1 MYARTAAAALLVA
14 LAPLGAEASV
24 VRVETDTVDKA
35 VTPGGMA
42 YAWWGWPA
50 PPVGGGHTGWFNRDV
65 NLTVETDPGTAA
77 ALFWS
82 HQFHFQGGDGGYI
95 GLQTNGYVNGQWVGK
110 AAVFSIWQALGAVA
124 GSPGSACATF
134 GGEGTGWSCR
144 IPYDWQ
150 PGRTY
155 RLRIW
160 EYCCAETPGA
170 PEWWTGTVTDT
181 TTGAE
186 TFLGRI
192 QVPGAWDWIDGVN
205 SGTWVEYYGSVS
217 TCDDIP
223 HSVARFDAM
232 RANAGTVA
240 PTSSTTT
247 LGDAPRCPG
256 KAAIAAAGDGYRMT
270 TSPCG
275 GGGGTAALALV
286 PGMLL
291 ARRRRIVR

>member
-1 MYARTAAAALLVA
+1 MRARTFAFSLLTLLVPAAA
-14 LAPLGAEASV
+14 GAAV
-24 VRVETDTVDKA
+24 VQMETGGFDKA

-42 YAWWGWPA
+42 YAWWSWPA

-65 NLTVETDPGTAA
+65 NLTIEADPGTAA

-95 GLQTNGYVNGQWVGK
+95 GLQTSGNIGGVPVGK
-110 AAVFSIWQALGAVA
+110 MALVSIWQALGGLA
-124 GSPGSACATF
+124 GSPGSVCQTF

-150 PGRTY
+150 EGRTY
-155 RLRIW
+155 RLRLW

-170 PEWWTGTVTDT
+170 AEWWTGSVTDL
-181 TTGAE
+181 TTGVE
-186 TFLGRI
+186 TILGRI
-192 QVPGAWDWIDGVN
+192 QVPGGWDWIDGVN
-205 SGTWVEYYGSVS
+205 SGTWVEYYGSVP

-223 HSVARFDAM
+223 YSVGRFDTM
-232 RANAGTVA
+232 RANAGAVA
-240 PTSSTTT
+240 PTGSTTT
-247 LGDAPRCPG
+247 LGGAPRCPG
-256 KAAIAAAGDGYRMT
+256 KAAIAAAGDGYKLT
-270 TSPCG
+270 TCG

-291 ARRRRIVR
+291 VRRRRSAR